1 MKKLRLISALIFALS
16 AFALRA
22 EIPVPLIDEDN
33 PKKERH
39 RSRPMMQWC
48 IIDTDAR
55 TITPTLSAP
64 VLIYY
69 IMDDYIMDEDDAVIV
84 ASDSSEEFADC
95 VASLPAGA
103 YTLRLVTAEST
114 YTGPLDIN

>member
-48 IIDTDAR
+48 TIDTDAR
-55 TITPTLSAP
+55 TVTTTLSAP
-64 VLIYY
+64 VLTY
-69 IMDDYIMDEDDAVIV
+69 YIMDEDDAVIV
-84 ASDSSEEFADC
+84 ASDSSEEFADG
-95 VASLPAGA
+95 VATLPDGA
-103 YTLRLVTAEST
+103 YTLRLVTADSA